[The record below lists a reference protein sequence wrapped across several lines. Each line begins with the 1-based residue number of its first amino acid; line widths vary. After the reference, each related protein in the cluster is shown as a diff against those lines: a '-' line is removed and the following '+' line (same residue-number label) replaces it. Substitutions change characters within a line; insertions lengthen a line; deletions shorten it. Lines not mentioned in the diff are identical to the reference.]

1 MLGSVSRY
9 LFGVCAALALVGCT
23 QLGLRYASLNT
34 ERPPAAAPAIT
45 ADSLAEWDASK
56 PALRA
61 LFAEHV
67 YGTWPEGLAVTIG
80 ETRVADANYLDGR
93 GRLEETVIRL
103 GTGEGA
109 RVFTLAVAYP
119 YAAEQSSADRPA
131 AMPVVIG
138 QTFSDNC
145 FTFRSPAL
153 TNRQGLPCTS
163 TEMSGFGGWA
173 AVQILGRYIAKAP
186 IEDYF
191 DRGIAYANFYA
202 GQIVPD
208 QARAGEAVMQGL
220 RTEPGITA
228 SSALSYWGYGYS
240 AAIDMLQADTR
251 IDPDRIGIWGHSRH
265 GKSALVA
272 AAWDERI
279 KLVLAHQSGFGGAA
293 LSRSEVGERIDRVVR
308 TYPHWFTPAF
318 VPFSKAPET
327 LPVDQHQL
335 LALLAPRP
343 VFLGNGRR
351 DVWSDPNSTYRA
363 AEAADKI
370 YELYGKAGLDQA
382 GLKQFNPAAQLG
394 FHMRAG
400 AHGTTPEDITA
411 LFEFIDA
418 HWTQN

>member
-1 MLGSVSRY
+1 MQFPIRY
-9 LFGVCAALALVGCT
+9 LLTISAALLMAGCT

-34 ERPPAAAPAIT
+34 ARPPAATPTIT
-45 ADSLAEWDASK
+45 AGTLIQWEASK
-56 PALRA
+56 PDLRA
-61 LFAEHV
+61 QFAEHV

-80 ETRVADANYLDGR
+80 ETRIADPNYLDGR
-93 GRLEETVIRL
+93 GTLEETPIRL

-119 YAAEQSSADRPA
+119 HISVETPTGRPRP
-131 AMPVVIG
+131 MPIVIG

-145 FTFRSPAL
+145 FTFRSETL
-153 TNRQGLPCTS
+153 TDRRGEFCS
-163 TEMSGFGGWA
+163 ATEMNGFGGWA
-173 AVQILGRYIAKAP
+173 VTQILGRYIAKAP
-186 IEDYF
+186 IEEYF

-208 QARAGEAVMQGL
+208 SARRGEQVMAGL
-220 RTEPGITA
+220 RAEPGITA

-251 IDPDRIGIWGHSRH
+251 IDPGRIGVWGHSRH

-279 KLVLAHQSGFGGAA
+279 SLVLSHQSGFGGAA
-293 LSRSEVGERIDRVVR
+293 LSRSEVGERIDRVADS
-308 TYPHWFTPAF
+308 YPHWFTPAF
-318 VPFSKAPET
+318 APYAQNPET

-363 AEAADKI
+363 AQAADRI
-370 YELYGKAGLDQA
+370 YELYGKAGLDQS
-382 GLKQFNPAAQLG
+382 GLKTFNPEAELG

-411 LFEFIDA
+411 LFQFLDA
-418 HWTQN
+418 HWPQT